1 MQKLNKL
8 NADINE
14 QNNTIESD
22 KDFEDDT
29 VNVTQNLD
37 LVQPNKKSKWDD
49 YIDKTEHNKVEF
61 VEEDNAFDDKKVV
74 LEIPKKLKM
83 SVGID
88 YFKNKKTIL
97 NTSADSCDNHSI
109 NAENIQNLATLR
121 GDKDQ
126 DILEKNCFNKKS
138 FIKFIPP
145 KISIN
150 SEHAQYNEGIKGKDE
165 EIINNNICN
174 TFNIKDMEFQN
185 LSNEYKVTHT
195 SIPAMPNN
203 NMYSKWDKFT
213 ENDKL
218 SESNS
223 ESSLI
228 KNTSKYKMNTNNSTF
243 TCFNK
248 NFELDKNIYLANM
261 LNDNKKITVT
271 SLFDDGDLDVLDI

>member
-138 FIKFIPP
+138 FIMFIPP

-165 EIINNNICN
+165 EIINDNLCN

-248 NFELDKNIYLANM
+248 NSELDKNIYLANM

>member
-121 GDKDQ
+121 ADKDQ

-138 FIKFIPP
+138 FIMFIPP

>member
-121 GDKDQ
+121 ADKDQ

-138 FIKFIPP
+138 FIMFIPP

-165 EIINNNICN
+165 EIINDNLCN
-174 TFNIKDMEFQN
+174 TFNIKDMELQN

-203 NMYSKWDKFT
+203 NIYSKWDKFT

-218 SESNS
+218 CESNS